1 MGSEKDREERR
12 KKKRDREFTVGEK
25 QIEKIHE

>member
-12 KKKRDREFTVGEK
+12 KKKRDREDTDGER
-25 QIEKIHE
+25 QIEIIQK